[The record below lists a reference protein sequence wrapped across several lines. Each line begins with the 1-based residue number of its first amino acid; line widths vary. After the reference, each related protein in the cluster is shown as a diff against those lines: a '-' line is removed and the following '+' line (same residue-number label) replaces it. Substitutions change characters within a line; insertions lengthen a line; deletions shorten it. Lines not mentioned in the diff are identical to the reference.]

1 MSTNSP
7 NIFDAALTLPD
18 AERASLAYR
27 LLQSL
32 RPPSVVS
39 DGDVG
44 FEAEL
49 EKRVA
54 DYDAGKRE
62 ASDWDEVAGR
72 LRKSLQQ
79 RKSS

>member
-7 NIFDAALTLPD
+7 NIFDAALTLPA

-32 RPPSVVS
+32 KPPSVVS
-39 DGDVG
+39 DGDAE

-49 EKRVA
+49 ERRVA
-54 DYDAGKRE
+54 DYAAGKTE
-62 ASDWDEVAGR
+62 ASDWDEVAGS
-72 LRKSLQQ
+72 LRNPF
-79 RKSS
+79 